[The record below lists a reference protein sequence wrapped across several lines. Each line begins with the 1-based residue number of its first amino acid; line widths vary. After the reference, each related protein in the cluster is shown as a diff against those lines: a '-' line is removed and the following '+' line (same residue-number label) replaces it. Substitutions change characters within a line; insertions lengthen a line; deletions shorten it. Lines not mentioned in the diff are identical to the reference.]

1 MLGPRLGKGLGKGL
15 GQGQDG
21 NCKNGQSRNELTHR
35 APVIWSTTRHDIFQT
50 LAMASAYH
58 QRNTPPRSSFD
69 HLEAMTS
76 IAEIMEASF
85 AENTAGSMRLLV
97 NGAHSYFT

>member
-1 MLGPRLGKGLGKGL
+1 
-15 GQGQDG
+15 
-21 NCKNGQSRNELTHR
+21 
-35 APVIWSTTRHDIFQT
+35 VIWSTTRHDIFQT

-76 IAEIMEASF
+76 IAGIMARSQLRREYGGINQA
-85 AENTAGSMRLLV
+85 ARKLRV
-97 NGAHSYFT
+97 